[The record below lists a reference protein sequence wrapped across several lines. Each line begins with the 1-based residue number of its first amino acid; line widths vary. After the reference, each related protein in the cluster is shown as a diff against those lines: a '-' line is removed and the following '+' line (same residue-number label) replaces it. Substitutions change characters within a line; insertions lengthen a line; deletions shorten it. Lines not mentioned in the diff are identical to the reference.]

1 MHIKHFAGAIAA
13 LSLTVASTA
22 GSAADFPAKDLQGI
36 IMWGAGGATDVVA
49 RAVTPLAEAAL
60 GKSIVLTNKTGG
72 TGAIATTYVR
82 SRPSDGYTLLYGAE
96 NPQLYKVLGLAEID
110 YDDFYAVNLLAR
122 GVAVVVVRDDS
133 PWKTFKDLVADVQK
147 RPGEVKMG
155 TTGIGGLPHTVG
167 SMLKT
172 VIKFDVTAVPFDGEG
187 PGITALLGKHIEFI
201 PVGIS
206 AAAEHVKS
214 GRVRALS
221 VVNNEPVASM
231 PGVPAIVSDYPE
243 FGKYLPWGPFYGV
256 FINRDAPDAAKTA
269 LNSAFNKAAAD
280 PKFVEMMQSRGNV
293 MMNISG
299 AEADTFL
306 TKWRSVSSWILH
318 EAGAAK
324 ESPEKFGIPKP

>member
-1 MHIKHFAGAIAA
+1 MHTKHLIGAVAALAMTVAAGA
-13 LSLTVASTA
+13 
-22 GSAADFPAKDLQGI
+22 GMAADFPTKDMQGV

-49 RAVTPLAEAAL
+49 RAVTPLAEKAL

-96 NPQLYKVLGLAEID
+96 NPQMYKVLGLAEID
-110 YDDFYAVNLLAR
+110 YDNFYAVNILAR
-122 GVAVVVVRDDS
+122 GVAVVVVNADS

-147 RPGEVKMG
+147 RPGQVKMG
-155 TTGIGGLPHTVG
+155 TTGVGGLPHTVG

-172 VIKFDVTAVPFDGEG
+172 VIKFEVTAVPFDGEG
-187 PGITALLGKHIEFI
+187 PGITALLGNHIEFI
-201 PVGIS
+201 PVGIG

-221 VVNNEPVASM
+221 VVNDQPVASM
-231 PGVPAIVSDYPE
+231 PGVPPIVADFPA

-256 FINRDAPDAAKTA
+256 LINRDTPDAAKTA
-269 LNSAFNKAAAD
+269 LTAAFKKAADD
-280 PKFVEMMQSRGNV
+280 PKFAEMMVGRGNV

-299 AEADTFL
+299 AEADKFL
-306 TKWRSVSSWILH
+306 TKWRSVSSWILQD
-318 EAGAAK
+318 AGVTK

>member
-1 MHIKHFAGAIAA
+1 MERRIFLAA
-13 LSLTVASTA
+13 LPAAVLCL
-22 GSAADFPAKDLQGI
+22 GSAAFAADFPAKDLQGI

-96 NPQLYKVLGLAEID
+96 NPQLYKVLALSDID
-110 YDDFYAVNLLAR
+110 YDNYYAVNVLAR
-122 GVAVVVVRDDS
+122 GVAVVVVSADS

-147 RPGEVKMG
+147 RPGQVKMG

-167 SMLKT
+167 SMLQT

-221 VVNNEPVASM
+221 VVNTEPVALM
-231 PGVPAIVSDYPE
+231 PGVPAIVADYPA
-243 FGKYLPWGPFYGV
+243 FAKYLPWGPFYGV
-256 FINRDAPDAAKTA
+256 FVNRDTPDAAKTV
-269 LNSAFNKAAAD
+269 LTTAFKKAAAD

-299 AEADTFL
+299 AEADAFL
-306 TKWRSVSSWILH
+306 TKWRSVSSWILQD
-318 EAGAAK
+318 AGATK

>member
-1 MHIKHFAGAIAA
+1 MYKHFTRAVAA
-13 LSLTVASTA
+13 LSMTIAA
-22 GSAADFPAKDLQGI
+22 GAVMAADFPSKDLQGF

-49 RAVTPLAEAAL
+49 RGVTPLAEAAL

-96 NPQLYKVLGLAEID
+96 NPQLYKVLALADID
-110 YDDFYAVNLLAR
+110 YDNFYAVNVLAR
-122 GVAVVVVRDDS
+122 GVAVVVVREDS

-147 RPGEVKMG
+147 RPGQVKMG
-155 TTGIGGLPHTVG
+155 TTGVGGLPHTVG
-167 SMLKT
+167 SMLRT

-187 PGITALLGKHIEFI
+187 PGITALLGNHIEFI

-214 GRVRALS
+214 GRVRALT
-221 VVNNEPVASM
+221 VVNTEPVDSM
-231 PGVPAIVSDYPE
+231 PGVPAIVADYPA
-243 FGKYLPWGPFYGV
+243 FSKYLPWGPFYGV
-256 FINRDAPDAAKTA
+256 FVNRDTPDDAKKALTAAFK
-269 LNSAFNKAAAD
+269 KAAGD
-280 PKFVEMMQSRGNV
+280 PKFVEMMKARGNV

-299 AEADTFL
+299 ADADKFL

-324 ESPEKFGIPKP
+324 ESPEKFGIQKP